1 MDTAVDKPTTNPL
14 IVVAFVALLAA
25 AGAVY
30 QLFVQPHLNPLHI
43 VRLVA
48 FVVFLALYVAGS
60 RFAWHV
66 AVIAALVIT
75 PAYVLVPQ
83 IQHHAVR
90 PATVPVLLFLS
101 LVCLVYLWRLRRPY
115 FTFVQRANTA
125 SI

>member
-1 MDTAVDKPTTNPL
+1 MDSADDKPTSNPL
-14 IVVAFVALLAA
+14 ILAAVVALLAA

-48 FVVFLALYVAGS
+48 FAVFLALYLLKS

-66 AVIAALVIT
+66 FGIAVLIIT
-75 PAYVLVPQ
+75 PAYVVLPRLEN
-83 IQHHAVR
+83 HSLR
-90 PATVPVLLFLS
+90 PETLPILIILS
-101 LVCLVYLWRLRRPY
+101 LICIVYLWRVRGPY
-115 FTFVQRANTA
+115 FKFIQRDETQ